1 MSGVFGWLLI
11 GVALTTGQ
19 SLDGEWVGSL
29 PVVGHVFVA
38 KFTGSTVSISVPQ
51 LKLMNTANFT
61 VSTTST
67 PYVVTVPET
76 NCYLQPFKGST
87 LRAIWK
93 IDAAATQLT
102 IAVRTMDC
110 PTRLPEHFDMA
121 EGVLIIVAKRT
132 SGMPTS
138 APPSPPPTPVR
149 PTPAPSPLRCP
160 SNFTTMST
168 FRRFFQEYNE
178 WRSLSR
184 CLCTD
189 DRIGPECSVCT
200 RNQDC
205 NPERSPND
213 TSAVCETDPLT
224 VVDSGQWYCS
234 VVSDP
239 ALEQFV
245 RLNRS
250 RVTVSYVNSSAEVI
264 VWESDMGMPRKFT
277 CSATGCRASR
287 LGGADSVEC
296 DETLCWCEH
305 AIGCNPSLLELLKQ
319 PRTSATF
326 QCNSTGYCQ
335 FRQKELPIIIAVQC
349 RYGQC
354 YPRNRIVPFV
364 ASTLVRDP
372 ELVETMFWSHFG
384 VQVGLVVLAF
394 VCCLALLLANRPKI
408 DVDGDMRGI
417 DPQPQ
422 LPGVQLR
429 FEGVHYRV
437 DSKRWLLRD
446 VSGRVEPGE
455 LLAIIGASGAGKTTL
470 LDILAGWRKSGDAH
484 GTVLVDG
491 AARDARSFK
500 LLSGYVPQEEPFL
513 PTLSVQEQLEM
524 TAELTFSPAVG
535 PLARRRRVDE
545 ALAAVGLSH
554 VRNTRIGQVVAGG
567 GGTRGISGGERRRL
581 SIANQL
587 LSRPRI
593 LFCDEPTS
601 GLDAAN
607 ALTVLQ
613 VLQRLAQERKQTVVL
628 SIHQPRHNIFAMF
641 HRLLLLQDGE
651 TVYFGPASRASSHFA
666 RLGAPCPSGVNF
678 ADFALDT
685 LAVASPAQRS
695 KFRQAAYDLGDA
707 VPEEA
712 APQQQDERERRHR
725 QHHHRRQHH
734 RRRRPRNSS
743 RHRSRSREAATP
755 AAAQPAVDVSKL
767 PVLRGDGTY
776 LGSSFKRSEYAV
788 SFLTQ
793 FNVLSYRSALHTVR
807 TWRLL
812 ATHAL
817 VAVMLALL
825 VGAIYWQ
832 RGTGLAGFQDR
843 LGSIFFSLAL
853 FAFANLSVLDLFVT
867 ERDLFVR
874 EREANRYSP
883 LAYYLSKAAVDL
895 PLIRVLPP
903 LVYGLI
909 VYDMIGYREGT
920 LHWIIYLASLTLCSL
935 ASSAL
940 LYAVGA
946 AVPSVAV
953 GNVIGALLL
962 LFFMLFGGFL
972 LNNGSA
978 PEYVIWLQSVSFFNH
993 AFEAAASNELAG
1005 AVFQFDPAGYFSID
1019 VDGQAYL
1026 DQLAFSPKMLPTNL
1040 AALAGM
1046 TVLYLLLGYLL
1057 LHFIVKSVR

>member
-1 MSGVFGWLLI
+1 MIILLI
-11 GVALTTGQ
+11 IFSIVVVALTTAQ
-19 SLDGEWVGSL
+19 SLDGEWVGQL
-29 PVVGHVFVA
+29 PVLGHVFVA
-38 KFTGSTVSISVPQ
+38 KFSGSSVTISVPQ
-51 LKLMNTANFT
+51 LKLTNTANFT
-61 VSTTST
+61 VQTMRE
-67 PYVVTVPET
+67 PFVVTVPET
-76 NCYLQPFKGST
+76 NCYLQPFRGST

-93 IDAAATQLT
+93 LNGDASQLT

-110 PTRLPEHFDMA
+110 VSRLPESFEMA
-121 EGVLIIVAKRT
+121 DGVLIVVARRR
-132 SGMPTS
+132 SGVPTP
-138 APPSPPPTPVR
+138 APPTPPPTPER

-160 SNFTTMST
+160 ANYTTMQS
-168 FRRFFQEYNE
+168 FRRFFSEYNE
-178 WRSLSR
+178 WRQLPQCICS
-184 CLCTD
+184 D
-189 DRIGPECSVCT
+189 GRIGPECSVCT
-200 RNQDC
+200 RNADC
-205 NPERSPND
+205 NEQRLSND
-213 TSAVCETDPLT
+213 TSMRCQTDPLT
-224 VVDSGQWYCS
+224 ITDGGQWYCA
-234 VVSDP
+234 VVADP
-239 ALEQFV
+239 AIEQFV
-245 RLNRS
+245 RLNRT
-250 RVTVSYVNSSAEVI
+250 RVTVAYANGTAEVI
-264 VWESDMGMPRKFT
+264 LWESELGMPRKFT
-277 CSATGCRASR
+277 CAATGCRASR
-287 LGGADSVEC
+287 LGGADSVVC

-305 AIGCNPSLLELLKQ
+305 AIGCNPALLELLKQ
-319 PRTSATF
+319 PRTDATF
-326 QCNSTGYCQ
+326 QCNSTGHCQ
-335 FRQKELPIIIAVQC
+335 FRQKELPIVIAVQC

-354 YPRNRIVPFV
+354 ESRRRDLPLI
-364 ASTLVRDP
+364 ASTLPRDP
-372 ELVETMFWSHFG
+372 ELVDSMFWSHFG
-384 VQVGLVVLAF
+384 VEIALTALAF
-394 VCCLALLLANRPKI
+394 ACCLALLCANRPKI
-408 DVDGDMRGI
+408 DVDGDVRGI
-417 DPQPQ
+417 DTQPQ

-429 FEGVHYRV
+429 FDAVHYRV
-437 DSKRWLLRD
+437 NAKRWLLRD

-491 AARDARSFK
+491 VPRDARSFK
-500 LLSGYVPQEEPFL
+500 LISGYVPQEEPFL
-513 PTLSVQEQLEM
+513 PTLTVQEQLEL
-524 TAELTFSPAVG
+524 TAELTFAPSVG
-535 PLARRRRVDE
+535 PMARRRRVDE
-545 ALAAVGLSH
+545 ALSDVGLTH
-554 VRNTRIGQVVAGG
+554 VRNTRIGQVVSGG
-567 GGTRGISGGERRRL
+567 GGERGISGGERRRL

-607 ALTVLQ
+607 ALAVLQ
-613 VLQRLAQERKQTVVL
+613 VLQRLARDRKQTVVL

-651 TVYFGPASRASSHFA
+651 TVYFGPAAKASAHFA
-666 RLGAPCPSGVNF
+666 RLGAHCPSGVNF

-685 LAVASPAQRS
+685 LAAATPQQRVN
-695 KFRQAAYDLGDA
+695 FRKSAYDQSNDNAIA
-707 VPEEA
+707 VDSRERS
-712 APQQQDERERRHR
+712 PQRQHKRHRRRHR
-725 QHHHRRQHH
+725 SN
-734 RRRRPRNSS
+734 RRRSK
-743 RHRSRSREAATP
+743 HRSRSRSSNKADVVVSAD
-755 AAAQPAVDVSKL
+755 AAVDVSKL
-767 PVLRGDGTY
+767 PILRGDGTY
-776 LGSSFKRSEYAV
+776 VGSSFKRSEYAV

-793 FNVLSYRSALHTVR
+793 FNVLAYRSALHTVR

-817 VAVMLALL
+817 VAILLALL

-883 LAYYLSKAAVDL
+883 FAYYLSKAAVDL

-909 VYDMIGYREGT
+909 VYEMIGYREGT
-920 LHWIIYLASLTLCSL
+920 IHWIIYLASLTLCSL

-978 PEYVIWLQSVSFFNH
+978 PDYVIWLQSVSFFNH

-1026 DQLAFSPKMLPTNL
+1026 DQLAFSPEMLPTNL
-1040 AALAGM
+1040 AALGGM
-1046 TVLYLLLGYLL
+1046 TALYLLLGYLL